1 MVLHFSFEERAV
13 DLSDEFLFRRILKRM
28 SASQAD
34 GAAREAGEISD
45 LKNLLRDLVG
55 ADNQQPGCGDFCE
68 HFLVARFPAWRIPV
82 ESGYLGFTADRVC
95 GRISPAPRPR
105 A

>member
-34 GAAREAGEISD
+34 GAARRPAKSAISKAFCVIWSVRTISNRGAGTFASTSS
-45 LKNLLRDLVG
+45 LRDF
-55 ADNQQPGCGDFCE
+55 QRE
-68 HFLVARFPAWRIPV
+68 K
-82 ESGYLGFTADRVC
+82 
-95 GRISPAPRPR
+95 
-105 A
+105 

>member
-34 GAAREAGEISD
+34 GAAREADEISD
-45 LKNLLRDLVG
+45 LKSLLRDLVG
-55 ADNQQPGCGDFCE
+55 ADNQQPECGHFCE
-68 HFLVARFPAWRIPV
+68 HLLVARFPA
-82 ESGYLGFTADRVC
+82 
-95 GRISPAPRPR
+95 
-105 A
+105 